1 MLEKLRKDHVS
12 RPVIQGHPRSFSR
25 SPTSQYAESSSRLE
39 VHLSTII
46 RFKVPDIL
54 APSNIQ
60 GFPCFFRTLEAV
72 VGIGTRNLRKGSTEE
87 KSFVTDEAC
96 SVWTFAN
103 ALVRRILQGGVLGR
117 A

>member
-1 MLEKLRKDHVS
+1 M
-12 RPVIQGHPRSFSR
+12 
-25 SPTSQYAESSSRLE
+25 
-39 VHLSTII
+39 HLSTII

-72 VGIGTRNLRKGSTEE
+72 VALGTRNLRKGLTEE
-87 KSFVTDEAC
+87 KSFVTDGAC

-117 A
+117 AWNGELLDRSAKEPLHDHRGKELQRKAKKSPRVPKQG